1 MHKLAMQTPF
11 GRLILTADDA
21 AIRRIRWEETAAAPL
36 DTNSALLLEARRQI
50 EAYAARTLRE
60 FDLPVQPD
68 GDEFQQQVWAL
79 MRRIPYGQT
88 MTYGEMANQLGGVAR
103 EVGSACGSN
112 PIPIVIPCHR
122 VVGGGGRM
130 TGFSGG
136 RGVESKA
143 QLLAHEGALLL

>member
-1 MHKLAMQTPF
+1 MHKLAMTSPF
-11 GRLILTADDA
+11 GRLVLMADDA
-21 AIRRIRWEETAAAPL
+21 AITRIRWDETMAAPAE
-36 DTNSALLLEARRQI
+36 TSSAVLQEARRQLD
-50 EAYAARTLRE
+50 AYAQRRLRD
-60 FDLPVQPD
+60 FDLPVRAD
-68 GDEFQQQVWAL
+68 GTGFQQQVWAL
-79 MRRIPYGQT
+79 MQQIPYGQT
-88 MTYGEMANQLGGVAR
+88 MTYGEMATRLGGIAR

-136 RGVESKA
+136 RGVDSKA

>member
-1 MHKLAMQTPF
+1 MHKLAMFSPF
-11 GRLILTADDA
+11 GRLVMMADDT
-21 AIRRIRWEETAAAPL
+21 AIKRIRWDETMAAP
-36 DTNSALLLEARRQI
+36 TETSSPLLQEAQRQLK
-50 EAYAARTLRE
+50 AYAERTLRQ

-68 GDEFQQQVWAL
+68 GSDFQQQVWTL
-79 MRRIPYGQT
+79 MQQIPYGQT
-88 MTYGEMANQLGGVAR
+88 MTYGEMATRLGGIAR

-136 RGVESKA
+136 RGVDSKA